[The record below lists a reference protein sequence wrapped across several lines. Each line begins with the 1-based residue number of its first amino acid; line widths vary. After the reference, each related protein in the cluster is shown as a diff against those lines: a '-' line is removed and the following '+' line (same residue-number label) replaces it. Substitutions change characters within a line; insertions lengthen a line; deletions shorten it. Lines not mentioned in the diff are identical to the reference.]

1 MPCPSLHYS
10 FKNSKIIFVQCEIIQ
25 CYIET
30 GLPKRFIFVWM
41 TKKSIGGREN
51 KSLHLFYKG
60 ANISVYSLLAGGY
73 FSCKHY
79 NAWWTKL

>member
-10 FKNSKIIFVQCEIIQ
+10 FKKSKIIFVQCEIIQ

-41 TKKSIGGREN
+41 TEKGQGGERINPYSCFIKE
-51 KSLHLFYKG
+51 LTEVFILCWQVVIFLV
-60 ANISVYSLLAGGY
+60 NITILGG
-73 FSCKHY
+73 
-79 NAWWTKL
+79 